1 MKEQEFL
8 QQLLAHMGLEGFTV
22 EEENRDGRRALHV
35 HTAESDTGMVI
46 GPRGEMLDA
55 LQKIVN
61 LSVRPQDES
70 LESTTRITVDVNG
83 YRLRREDSV
92 KDMALEAAEE
102 VMATGKSVTLPF
114 LRGSERRLVHMALQD
129 LEGVETRSDGE
140 GRERRLTIHPKPAV

>member
-8 QQLLAHMGLEGFTV
+8 QQLLAHMGLEGFSV
-22 EEENRDGRRALHV
+22 EEEERDGRRVLHV
-35 HTAESDTGMVI
+35 RTAESDTGMVI

-61 LSVRPQDES
+61 LSLRPQEETVEAG
-70 LESTTRITVDVNG
+70 LQITVDVNG

-92 KDMALEAAEE
+92 RGMAIDAATE
-102 VMATGKSVTLPF
+102 VMETNRPVTLPF

-129 LEGVETRSDGE
+129 HTGVETRSEGE
-140 GRERRLTIHPKPAV
+140 GRDRRLTIHPKPTV